1 MISDV
6 VFTGSIDIG
15 MERISSAIVFG
26 LVMRDHK
33 KQGRDIDEFVDTM
46 LIITDIDGLV
56 QVSRDYKQHILP
68 IIE

>member
-15 MERISSAIVFG
+15 MERISSAIIFG
-26 LVMRDHK
+26 LVLRDYK
-33 KQGRDIDEFVDTM
+33 KRGRDVDEFVDTM
-46 LIITDIDGLV
+46 LIITDIDGLI
-56 QVSRDYKQHILP
+56 QVSRDYKQHIQP

>member
-26 LVMRDHK
+26 FVLRDHK
-33 KQGRDIDEFVDTM
+33 KQGRDINEFIDTM
-46 LIITDIDGLV
+46 LIITDIEGLI

-68 IIE
+68 IID

>member
-15 MERISSAIVFG
+15 MERISSAIIFG
-26 LVMRDHK
+26 LVLRDYK
-33 KQGRDIDEFVDTM
+33 KHGRDVDEFVDTM
-46 LIITDIDGLV
+46 LIITDIDGLI
-56 QVSRDYKQHILP
+56 QVSRDYKQHIQP